1 MVDGRSRPVT
11 SLVIGAGVAAIE
23 GVALLVYAAYIA
35 VQVARLGIT
44 GPAAV
49 SSPVA
54 VALEITIFGLLGAAM
69 VVAARGLWRARRWAR
84 SLLVVG
90 QFLALVVG
98 VPLATAEGGVERSA
112 GIALVVLAIAGIV
125 AAFWPST
132 TAAVADS

>member
-1 MVDGRSRPVT
+1 
-11 SLVIGAGVAAIE
+11 
-23 GVALLVYAAYIA
+23 
-35 VQVARLGIT
+35 
-44 GPAAV
+44 
-49 SSPVA
+49 VA
-54 VALEITIFGLLGAAM
+54 VGLEITIFGLLGAAM

-98 VPLATAEGGVERSA
+98 VPLATAEGGVERGA
-112 GIALVVLAIAGIV
+112 GIALVVLAVAGIV

>member
-1 MVDGRSRPVT
+1 MT
-11 SLVIGAGVAAIE
+11 SLVIGAIVAGIE
-23 GVALLVYAAYIA
+23 GVALLGYAVYIA

-44 GPAAV
+44 GPAEV
-49 SSPVA
+49 SNPVA
-54 VALEITIFGLLGAAM
+54 VTLEITIFGLLGVAL
-69 VVAARGLWRARRWAR
+69 VLAARGLWRARRWAR
-84 SLLVVG
+84 SLLLVG

-112 GIALVVLAIAGIV
+112 GIGLVALAIAGIV

>member
-1 MVDGRSRPVT
+1 MT
-11 SLVIGAGVAAIE
+11 SLIVGAVVAGIE
-23 GVALLVYAAYIA
+23 GLSLLAYAVFIT

-44 GPAAV
+44 GPAEV

-54 VALEITIFGLLGAAM
+54 VTLEITIFTVLG
-69 VVAARGLWRARRWAR
+69 VSLTLAARGLWHARRWAR

-98 VPLATAEGGVERSA
+98 IPLATAEGGVERAA
-112 GIALVVLAIAGIV
+112 GFALVGLAIAGIA

-132 TAAVADS
+132 TAAVAGD